1 MECNHPKSLI
11 SQPDR
16 VLAND
21 AGEIVNHWN
30 KPSWRSL
37 SLIVFCLST
46 SIAFGATPQARTSY
60 RIPFELTNN
69 LVILRAGIDGSKPL
83 AFILDTGASTTVIS
97 DTRAKEL
104 GLKLEGR
111 TDATTQGG
119 SIEASRVKGVS
130 LNISGVEFNN
140 MTLAAIRLS
149 GLEAGL
155 GQRVDGI
162 LGYEIFD
169 RFVVEID
176 YASKIVTFY
185 EPQSYNYSG
194 RGEVIPIS
202 IGDNTPFVVG
212 KITGSRIV
220 EGSFLID
227 TGAPG
232 ILDIASP
239 FAAKHKLLDSVP
251 HTILITSGALLAG
264 RSSGK
269 IARAKSFQMGSFVMK
284 TPVAN
289 FSQDAEGTEG
299 NEASTEYG
307 GLIGAEILRRFKL
320 IIDYSRKR
328 IILEPNRNLSQRFEF
343 DMSGV
348 SLAADGED
356 FRTFKVRA
364 LVEKSP
370 AAEAGLRVGDAITA
384 IDGKSTAEMT
394 LEQIRRMFRQEERR
408 YSLSVKRGESVLP
421 LKIKTRRLI

>member
-1 MECNHPKSLI
+1 M
-11 SQPDR
+11 
-16 VLAND
+16 
-21 AGEIVNHWN
+21 
-30 KPSWRSL
+30 
-37 SLIVFCLST
+37 
-46 SIAFGATPQARTSY
+46 
-60 RIPFELTNN
+60 
-69 LVILRAGIDGSKPL
+69 RAGIDGSKPL